1 MVSLDKQQA
10 FKDLITEL
18 KNKNT
23 DEFINKITDNLEQK
37 FKIPVGVT
45 RSFTARNIDKKFF
58 EKTDI
63 RLISLF
69 VLEALEVMNREKFI
83 DEIFTKGEINEI
95 KQYDFHAYNQQD
107 AIKLPYTFQ
116 PCIPVNTVYSTKI
129 SVKEISEF
137 VNAGIINY
145 NFDIQREAKLEI
157 RTNKIVKN
165 PTLNRRNIKEM
176 ENLLLK
182 DALKESTLYFNA
194 APLTSHDGDELVY
207 DPNDFSLTIT
217 EGTRID
223 VIDGFHRVLAAQN
236 AYRINPSI
244 EFEFNVVF
252 SNFTTSEAINW
263 QSQHSKATPWSRNR
277 VAELQQE
284 SRGARII
291 KAIKAKDIEFE
302 KLITSG
308 ARLNY
313 SIGLVSFKK
322 LAEFID
328 ELFTVENRSEEVK
341 VSEEIAQLL
350 LSINEIRQVSSWNT
364 QLFIYGCL
372 KEYVEDFNRDT
383 DAYLQHLQKLYKAL
397 INNKV
402 NLNVDTNLSENTIK
416 REAYNQLKQLQKE
429 LD

>member
-1 MVSLDKQQA
+1 MDKQQA
-10 FKDLITEL
+10 FKDLITEI

-23 DEFINKITDNLEQK
+23 DEDFNQIALNLEEK
-37 FKIPVGVT
+37 YKIPVGVT
-45 RSFTARNIDKKFF
+45 RSFTAKKLDEQFF
-58 EKTDI
+58 ERTDI

-69 VLEALEVMNREKFI
+69 VLESLEVLDREKFI
-83 DEIFTKGEINEI
+83 EELFNPGEINEI
-95 KQYDFHAYNQQD
+95 KQYDFHAYSKQD

-157 RTNKIVKN
+157 RTDRIIKK
-165 PTLNRRNIKEM
+165 PTLNRKNIKEM
-176 ENLLLK
+176 EELLLR

-194 APLTSHDGDELVY
+194 APMTSTEGDELIY
-207 DPNDFSLTIT
+207 DPNEFSLTVT

-236 AYRINPSI
+236 AYRINPTI

-252 SNFTTSEAINW
+252 SNFTTSEAIKW

-284 SRGARII
+284 SRGAKVV

-302 KLITSG
+302 KLIASDN
-308 ARLNY
+308 RLKA
-313 SIGLVSFKK
+313 SSSLITFIK
-322 LAEFID
+322 LSDFIE
-328 ELFTVENRSEEVK
+328 ELFTINSRSDEVKISEEV
-341 VSEEIAQLL
+341 SQLIPL
-350 LSINEIRQVSSWNT
+350 LNDIKTASKWSS
-364 QLFIYGCL
+364 QLFVYASL
-372 KEYVEDFNRDT
+372 KEYVEDYHRNIQD
-383 DAYLQHLQKLYKAL
+383 YISHLSKYYQL
-397 INNKV
+397 
-402 NLNVDTNLSENTIK
+402 LSENDVKLTISNYTSEARVK
-416 REAYNQLKQLQKE
+416 NEAYQKFKEVFNE
-429 LD
+429 LN